1 METGNGAG
9 EDHLTHYARLLQ
21 QPEKYHIFRALRIVE
36 AQFPDL
42 PRLGE
47 SSRPRQEA
55 FRLEQEAELAFPPST
70 IARMVPPAQD
80 KPGQGKPGRLI
91 NRFFGL
97 FGPHGPLPLHLT
109 EYARDRLRN
118 HRDPTFLAFGNML
131 THRLF
136 GLFYRAYANAHP
148 APSFDR
154 SLTGNRA
161 GRDGDPFARKVAALS
176 GHYEKGFNNR
186 DAMPD
191 MAKRHFVG
199 HLTPGPRHALGLVSM
214 MSAFVRAPV
223 TLQQFVGQWLALEPG
238 DRWQL
243 GSPVGLGHGTSI
255 GNQVWSHAAKFR
267 LRIGPLSLAD
277 FERMMPGSPSLARLE
292 AIVRNYVGDTLDWD
306 INLVLRSD
314 EVPQAVLGKT
324 TMLGHTSWIGT
335 RSDDSDADDLYLIP
349 GSLVRRRSNAG

>member
-1 METGNGAG
+1 MEAGNGAG
-9 EDHLTHYARLLQ
+9 EDHLTHYAQLLE
-21 QPEKYHIFRALRIVE
+21 QPEKYHIFRALRILE

-47 SSRPRQEA
+47 STRPRQEPY
-55 FRLEQEAELAFPPST
+55 RLEQEAELAFPPST
-70 IARMVPPAQD
+70 IARMQPPAR
-80 KPGQGKPGRLI
+80 GKPGRLI

-109 EYARDRLRN
+109 EFARDRQRN

-154 SLTGNRA
+154 ALKGKRS
-161 GRDGDPFARKVAALS
+161 GREADPFARKVAALS
-176 GHYEKGFNNR
+176 GHYEKGFGNR
-186 DAMPD
+186 DEMPD

-199 HLTPGPRHALGLVSM
+199 HLTPGPKHGHGLVSII
-214 MSAFVRAPV
+214 SGFVRAPV
-223 TLQQFVGQWLALEPG
+223 TLQQFVGQWLELEPS

-243 GSPVGLGHGTSI
+243 GARVGLGQGTSI
-255 GNQVWSHAAKFR
+255 GSKVWSHAAKFR
-267 LRIGPLSLAD
+267 LRIGPLTLAD

-306 INLVLRSD
+306 INLVLRRD
-314 EVPQAVLGKT
+314 QVPQAVLGQT

-335 RSDDSDADDLYLIP
+335 RTSDSDADDLYLIP
-349 GSLVRRRSNAG
+349 RSLVQRRSGTQ

>member
-1 METGNGAG
+1 METGDGAG
-9 EDHLTHYARLLQ
+9 QDHLTHYAQLLAE
-21 QPEKYHIFRALRIVE
+21 PEKYHIFRALRILE

-47 SSRPRQEA
+47 STRPRQEP

-70 IARMVPPAQD
+70 IAKMVPPA
-80 KPGQGKPGRLI
+80 QGKPGRLI

-109 EYARDRLRN
+109 EFARDRQRN

-136 GLFYRAYANAHP
+136 GLFYRAYAVAHP

-154 SLTGNRA
+154 SLKGNRA
-161 GRDGDPFARKVAALS
+161 GREVDPFARKVAALS

-186 DAMPD
+186 DEMPD

-199 HLTPGPRHALGLVSM
+199 HLTPGPKHAHGLVSII
-214 MSAFVRAPV
+214 SGFVRAPV
-223 TLQQFVGQWLALEPG
+223 TLQQFVGQWLELEPG

-243 GSPVGLGHGTSI
+243 GSRVGLGLGTSI
-255 GNQVWSHAAKFR
+255 GSKVWSHAAKFR
-267 LRIGPLSLAD
+267 LRIGPLTLKD

-306 INLVLRSD
+306 INLVLRRE
-314 EVPQAVLGKT
+314 EVPQAVLGQT

-335 RSDDSDADDLYLIP
+335 RTGDTDADDLYLIP
-349 GSLVRRRSNAG
+349 RSLVQRRSTAE